1 MRMKKRTS
9 SLIILKRMA
18 RNKGAIFG
26 LIVVLLIVFVAIFA
40 PVIAPKDPYKQ
51 DLLASLEPPSWK
63 HPFGTDVF
71 GRDVLSRVIYGART
85 SLSISSLAVLIAF
98 ILGATVGTI
107 AGYFGGVLDEVLMR
121 ILDVLM
127 AFPDILLAIA
137 IVAALGPGKINL
149 VVAIAIYSFP
159 QFARVMRASA
169 LTIKSSEYVE
179 AAKAI
184 GESNLSIMV
193 RYVLPNALAPLLVQ
207 ATLRMATA
215 VLTIS
220 GLSFLGL
227 GVKPP
232 EAEWGTDLAMARV
245 YLEIAPHLGIFPG
258 LALFITVLGFNLFG
272 DGLND
277 ALNPRLKDR

>member
-1 MRMKKRTS
+1 MPKKS
-9 SLIILKRMA
+9 AWIITFKRISK
-18 RNKGAIFG
+18 NKGALIGMF
-26 LIVVLLIVFVAIFA
+26 IVVAIVIIAFTAPLLA
-40 PVIAPKDPYKQ
+40 PYDPYKQ
-51 DLLASLEPPSWK
+51 DLLSSLEGPSLK
-63 HPFGTDVF
+63 HPFGTDIF

-85 SLSISSLAVLIAF
+85 SVSISFLAVLIA
-98 ILGATVGTI
+98 IALGAVVGTF
-107 AGYFGGVLDEVLMR
+107 AGYFGGALDEILMR
-121 ILDVLM
+121 FLDILM

-137 IVAALGPGKINL
+137 IVAALGPGKSNL
-149 VVAIAIYSFP
+149 IIAIAIYSFP
-159 QFARVMRASA
+159 QFARVMRASVM
-169 LTIKSSEYVE
+169 TIKNNEYIE
-179 AAKAI
+179 AARAI
-184 GESNLSIMV
+184 GESHSSIMI
-193 RYVLPNALAPLLVQ
+193 RYVVPNALAPIIVQ

-215 VLTIS
+215 ILTIS

-258 LALFITVLGFNLFG
+258 IALFLTVMGFNLFG

>member
-1 MRMKKRTS
+1 MPGKTSLTITFKRIS
-9 SLIILKRMA
+9 
-18 RNKGAIFG
+18 RNKGA
-26 LIVVLLIVFVAIFA
+26 LIGMIIVIVFVAVAILA

-51 DLLASLEPPSWK
+51 DLLSSLEAPSFR
-63 HPFGTDVF
+63 HLFGTDIF

-85 SLSISSLAVLIAF
+85 SLSISLAAVLFA
-98 ILGATVGTI
+98 ILLGVVVGTL
-107 AGYFGGVLDEVLMR
+107 AGYFGGVIDEVLMR
-121 ILDVLM
+121 FLDILM

-137 IVAALGPGKINL
+137 IVAALGPGKANL
-149 VVAIAIYSFP
+149 IIAIAIYSFP
-159 QFARVMRASA
+159 QFARVMRASV
-169 LTIKSSEYVE
+169 LTIKTNEYIE
-179 AAKAI
+179 AARAI
-184 GESNLSIMV
+184 GESHLSIMI
-193 RYVLPNALAPLLVQ
+193 RYIVPNALAPIIVQ

-215 VLTIS
+215 ILTIS

-258 LALFITVLGFNLFG
+258 LALFLTVMGFNLFG

>member
-1 MRMKKRTS
+1 MPGKTSLTITFKRIS
-9 SLIILKRMA
+9 
-18 RNKGAIFG
+18 RNKGALVG
-26 LIVVLLIVFVAIFA
+26 MVIVMIFVAVAILA
-40 PVIAPKDPYKQ
+40 PVVAPNDPYKQ
-51 DLLASLEPPSWK
+51 DLLSSLETPSLK
-63 HPFGTDVF
+63 HPFGTDIF

-85 SLSISSLAVLIAF
+85 SLSISLAAVLFA
-98 ILGATVGTI
+98 ILLGVVVGTI
-107 AGYFGGVLDEVLMR
+107 AGYFGGVIDEILMR
-121 ILDVLM
+121 FLDILM

-137 IVAALGPGKINL
+137 IVAALGPGKTNL
-149 VVAIAIYSFP
+149 VMAIAIYSFP
-159 QFARVMRASA
+159 QFARVMRASV
-169 LTIKSSEYVE
+169 LTIKTNEYIE
-179 AAKAI
+179 AARAI
-184 GESNLSIMV
+184 GESHLSIMM
-193 RYVLPNALAPLLVQ
+193 RYIVPNALAPIIVQ

-215 VLTIS
+215 ILTIS

-258 LALFITVLGFNLFG
+258 LALFLTVMGFNLFG

>member
-1 MRMKKRTS
+1 MTMKRKS
-9 SLIILKRMA
+9 SLLIVLKRIS
-18 RNKGAIFG
+18 RNKGAVFG
-26 LIVVLLIVFVAIFA
+26 MSVVFLIIFVALFA
-40 PVIAPKDPYKQ
+40 PLIAPKDPYKQ
-51 DLLASLEPPSWK
+51 DLLASLEAPSLK
-63 HPFGTDVF
+63 HFFGTDVF

-98 ILGATVGTI
+98 LLGAIVGI
-107 AGYFGGVLDEVLMR
+107 VAGYLGGVLDEVLMR
-121 ILDVLM
+121 FLDILM

-137 IVAALGPGKINL
+137 IVAALGPGKMNL

-159 QFARVMRASA
+159 QFARVMRAST
-169 LTIKSSEYVE
+169 LMIKNTEYVE

-184 GESNLSIMV
+184 GESNFSIML
-193 RYVLPNALAPLLVQ
+193 RYILPNALAPVLVQ

-258 LALFITVLGFNLFG
+258 LALFLTVMGFNLFG